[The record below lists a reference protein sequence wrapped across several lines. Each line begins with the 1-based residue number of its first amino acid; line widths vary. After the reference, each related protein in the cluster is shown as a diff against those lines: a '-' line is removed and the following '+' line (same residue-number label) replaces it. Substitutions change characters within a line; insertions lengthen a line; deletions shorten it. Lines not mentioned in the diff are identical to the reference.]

1 MEKYTAILFENKP
14 IVVLKLSK
22 ELKEEYLDAGA
33 KLLSLEEA
41 FKTGKEFLT
50 VGLQNKKLK
59 EYIKENAK
67 IIDSDKDDI
76 QLFRLEYPGLN
87 DEIDILEEGC
97 RKRSAYKDGYVLTKE
112 EVKIMQNYF
121 DLFID
126 CDPFD
131 LGEELY
137 YYINS

>member
-41 FKTGKEFLT
+41 FKTGKKFLT

-67 IIDSDKDDI
+67 IIDSDKDDT

-87 DEIDILEEGC
+87 DEIDILEEVC

-121 DLFID
+121 DLFTD